1 MCGRFTLTL
10 SIDELIEEF
19 ELPDH
24 ITEERNP
31 RYNIAPTQ
39 SILAIRVD
47 AENQQ
52 RNMHPLHWGLIPS
65 WSKDPSIG
73 SRMINARAETLSE
86 KPSFRS
92 AFRSRRC
99 LIPTDGFYEW
109 KKTGSKKQPFYIRM
123 KDESVFAFAGLWE
136 HFNGPDGTIID
147 SCTIIT
153 TEPNALMADLH
164 HRMPVILSRDQ
175 YDDWLNP
182 ANNNTT
188 ELQPL
193 LQSYVAEK
201 MQAYPVSPW
210 VNRATNDDIQCVKQ
224 LDH

>member
-1 MCGRFTLTL
+1 MCGRFTLTQ
-10 SIDELIEEF
+10 SIEELVEEF

-24 ITEERNP
+24 ILEELKP

-39 SILAIRVD
+39 TILAIRVD
-47 AENQQ
+47 TENQQ
-52 RNMHPLHWGLIPS
+52 RKMHPLHWGLVPS
-65 WSKDPSIG
+65 WAKDPSIG
-73 SRMINARAETLSE
+73 SRMINARAETLAE

-92 AFRSRRC
+92 AYRSRRC

-109 KKTGSKKQPFYIRM
+109 KKTGSKKQPYYIRM

-136 HFNGPDGTIID
+136 NWNGPDETVID

-153 TEPNALMADLH
+153 TEPNALMADMH

-175 YDDWLNP
+175 YDHWLNP
-182 ANNNTT
+182 DNCKPA

-193 LQSYVAEK
+193 LQPCAAEK
-201 MQAYPVSPW
+201 MKAHPVSTY
-210 VNRATNDDIQCVKQ
+210 VNRATNDDSQCVKQ